1 MADIPIPMP
10 DDRAPVAPSAPEPAP
25 AAPEAQAAMTLVDH
39 LGELRTRIFRSVLA
53 VGLGSVLGFIIAN
66 PIIKLLSAPVGGRL
80 LNLAPGDA
88 FFIHV
93 RVAVVVGVILA
104 HAGHPLPAVGFVAP
118 GLTAEERRSIRP
130 WVPIALVFFALGCVI
145 AYVVLPY
152 AMAFLMSFDQDV
164 FENKLAAAPYFDFVT
179 TLFLAFGLVMEFP
192 IVLYALARVNIVNSA
207 RLRSSRRYVILG
219 ITIFATVVTPGG
231 DIVSPL
237 VLGLTMYLL
246 YESTTWFIA
255 RGGR

>member
-10 DDRAPVAPSAPEPAP
+10 DERAPVAATPPAAAP
-25 AAPEAQAAMTLVDH
+25 AAPEAETAMTLVDH

-53 VGLGSVLGFIIAN
+53 VGVGSAFGFAIAN
-66 PIIKLLSAPVGGRL
+66 PVIKLLSAPVGGRL
-80 LNLAPGDA
+80 QNLAPGDA

-93 RVAVVVGVILA
+93 RIAVVVGVIL
-104 HAGHPLPAVGFVAP
+104 GMPVILYQLWSFVAP
-118 GLTAEERRSIRP
+118 GLTAEERRFIRP

-145 AYVVLPY
+145 AYVVLPF
-152 AMAFLMSFDQDV
+152 AMAFLLSFDQDV
-164 FENKLAAAPYFDFVT
+164 FENRLAAAPYFNFVT

-192 IVLYALARVNIVNSA
+192 IVLYALARVNIVNST

-237 VLGLTMYLL
+237 VLGLTMYVL
-246 YESTTWFIA
+246 YELTTWFIA